1 MNNSVNKEEKKVSR
15 KKNINQEKIFTA
27 HILNIIAFIIPI
39 VLIIAV
45 YNMPYDDN
53 KNDNGGVNVTMQT
66 ELPFKTFIAIM
77 AIGVC
82 IFIVG
87 LYLYFTKINKFKHM
101 LAYVYLFASIIDL
114 IWLFITTCLYV
125 IATCGLGAVMFM
137 LTDYALEKGFK
148 IVKVYS
154 DDDESGL
161 YDDRPG
167 FEEMILDA
175 KMGEYDVIIAKS
187 QSRFSRNMEHIE
199 KYLHHMLP
207 NLGIRF
213 IGVVDGVDTD
223 NEGNKKSRQING
235 LVNEWYCEDL
245 SKNIRSAFKAKM
257 KDGQFLGSSC
267 PYGYIRDPKN
277 HNHLII
283 DNYAA
288 KVVQRIYDLYICG
301 YGKAKIGS
309 ILSCEGILIPSIYK
323 REVLHENYHNA
334 CELETTSTWSYQ
346 TIATILNNEVYIGHL
361 IQNKANTLSY
371 KDKRKVLL
379 PKDKWIKV
387 ENTHEA
393 IIDVDTY
400 NRVQELQKVRRRE
413 VKDTEPNGIFSGL
426 IFCADCG
433 HAMAR
438 KYARRGQKGF
448 IGYICK
454 IYKTMGK
461 SFCVSHSINVD
472 ELEEAVL
479 LSIKEEARKIL
490 KPDDI
495 DTLTK
500 MSICDRNSSFYQQQ
514 IEELNKRLDKISVY
528 KKKTYDNYMEEIIS
542 KEEYLKYVRDYD
554 VERKKIESEKEE
566 VLDKIESQKELDN
579 EYDEWVEAF
588 KDYINIEELTR
599 DIIVELIE
607 KIEVNADGS
616 INIHYRFNNPYSV

>member
-1 MNNSVNKEEKKVSR
+1 MGNRAVLYLRLSKEDADKVNKG
-15 KKNINQEKIFTA
+15 
-27 HILNIIAFIIPI
+27 
-39 VLIIAV
+39 
-45 YNMPYDDN
+45 DDSS
-53 KNDNGGVNVTMQT
+53 
-66 ELPFKTFIAIM
+66 
-77 AIGVC
+77 
-82 IFIVG
+82 
-87 LYLYFTKINKFKHM
+87 
-101 LAYVYLFASIIDL
+101 SIKSQRL
-114 IWLFITTCLYV
+114 
-125 IATCGLGAVMFM
+125 M

-148 IVKVYS
+148 IVKAYS

-283 DNYAA
+283 DDYAA

-309 ILSCEGILIPSIYK
+309 ILSSEGILIPSIYK

-371 KDKRKVLL
+371 KDKRKVVL

-393 IIDVDTY
+393 IIDIDTY

-413 VKDTEPNGIFSGL
+413 VKDTQPNGIFSGL
-426 IFCADCG
+426 VFCADCG

-461 SFCVSHSINVD
+461 RFCVSHSINVD

-554 VERKKIESEKEE
+554 AERKKIESEKEE

-599 DIIVELIE
+599 DIVVELIE

>member
-1 MNNSVNKEEKKVSR
+1 MGNRAVLYLRLSKEDADKVNKG
-15 KKNINQEKIFTA
+15 
-27 HILNIIAFIIPI
+27 
-39 VLIIAV
+39 
-45 YNMPYDDN
+45 DDSS
-53 KNDNGGVNVTMQT
+53 
-66 ELPFKTFIAIM
+66 
-77 AIGVC
+77 
-82 IFIVG
+82 
-87 LYLYFTKINKFKHM
+87 
-101 LAYVYLFASIIDL
+101 SIKSQRL
-114 IWLFITTCLYV
+114 
-125 IATCGLGAVMFM
+125 M

-461 SFCVSHSINVD
+461 SFCASHSINVD

-495 DTLTK
+495 DALTK

-514 IEELNKRLDKISVY
+514 IEELNKRLDKISIY

-542 KEEYLKYVRDYD
+542 KEEYLRYVRDYD
-554 VERKKIESEKEE
+554 AERKKIESEKEE

-599 DIIVELIE
+599 DIVVELIE